1 MDDETPTTC
10 EGATV
15 KTIGIYLWPNMTSLD
30 VLGPHQFFGYVPE
43 FNVVTVAK
51 TMDPV
56 VTDTK
61 IRILPDHDFST
72 CPPVD
77 ILLVGGGIDPSE
89 QLRDEAVLSWV
100 RTTGEA
106 AEYVTS
112 TCTGALILAEAG
124 LLDGYKATT
133 HWAYTRQLA
142 SYPGVEPAMGRIVT
156 DRNRMTCVG
165 VTASIDFALT
175 LISRLVGTEVAAGL
189 QLMAEYDPE
198 PPTPFGSP
206 DTAPP
211 ELVAAMRAQAEEWA
225 PGLTEFYATKQV

>member
-1 MDDETPTTC
+1 M
-10 EGATV
+10 

-30 VLGPHQFFGYVPE
+30 VIGPHQFFGYVPE

-51 TMDPV
+51 STDPV

-61 IRILPDHDFST
+61 LRLLPDHDFST

-77 ILLVGGGIDPSE
+77 VLLVGGGIDPSE

-100 RTTGEA
+100 RATGEA

-156 DRNRMTCVG
+156 DRNRMTSVG
-165 VTASIDFALT
+165 VTASIDFALA
-175 LISRLVGTEVAAGL
+175 LITELVGPEVAAGL
-189 QLMAEYDPE
+189 QLMAEYDPQ
-198 PPTPFGSP
+198 PPTPFGNP
-206 DTAPP
+206 ATAPP
-211 ELVAAMRAQAEEWA
+211 ELVAAMRAQAEEMA
-225 PGLTEFYATKQV
+225 PGMTVFYAARQG